1 MQTMDEQR
9 DDGGLRWLLF
19 IYRVPQEPP
28 GRRTYVWRQ
37 LKGLG
42 AAYLQQAAAIL
53 PDRPALREA
62 LTALQTRIAKY
73 DGEASLLE
81 TTSPNATWEQ
91 ETMARFNEARD
102 AEYAELYENAER
114 LEDEIARES
123 RRGKFIFAE
132 LEELEADWEKLVRW
146 RERIR
151 ARDFFAAPGHVETD
165 AVMARARTALDLFTI
180 WVYDQPDT
188 PAEQTL
194 PIASQ
199 SIEEPTQHTPEVSP

>member
-1 MQTMDEQR
+1 MSEQPDVGR
-9 DDGGLRWLLF
+9 QRWLLF

-53 PDRPALREA
+53 PDRPELREA
-62 LTALQTRIAKY
+62 LTALEARVVEY

-81 TTSPNATWEQ
+81 TASPNAAWEQ
-91 ETMARFNEARD
+91 ETVARFTEVRD
-102 AEYAELYENAER
+102 AEYAEIVENAER

-146 RERIR
+146 RERVR
-151 ARDFFAAPGHVETD
+151 ARDFFSAPGQVEAD
-165 AVMARARTALDLFTI
+165 AVMARARGALDLFTI
-180 WVYDQPDT
+180 CVYDQPDT
-188 PAEQTL
+188 TEERIRPV
-194 PIASQ
+194 ASPV
-199 SIEEPTQHTPEVSP
+199 IEEPTPDTPEVAP